1 MVVGVRR
8 PAASVWWLHQPSLV
22 TCCIVVT
29 LLAQCGASATPN
41 HWPRCPKARPPGF
54 VRVMGEH
61 MPAGGPW
68 ALGLPVWFGMV
79 AGMRGA
85 VVGWGARARCRRPA
99 APGRGETWDGRERG
113 SLRPDLRSMRQA
125 GRRLVRAATPST
137 AAVAVAVG
145 RGRSKAVGTDSGS
158 RARKGNRP
166 EKKWRLPPLSLSL
179 SLCRSLR

>member
-1 MVVGVRR
+1 VA
-8 PAASVWWLHQPSLV
+8 PPTLI

-29 LLAQCGASATPN
+29 LLAQCGASATPGPN

-125 GRRLVRAATPST
+125 GSTGASCARRRRPLQPSQSPSGGADRKQWERT
-137 AAVAVAVG
+137 AAAARGKETG
-145 RGRSKAVGTDSGS
+145 RRRNGDS
-158 RARKGNRP
+158 
-166 EKKWRLPPLSLSL
+166 LLSLSVGVCDRIGRTC
-179 SLCRSLR
+179 LC